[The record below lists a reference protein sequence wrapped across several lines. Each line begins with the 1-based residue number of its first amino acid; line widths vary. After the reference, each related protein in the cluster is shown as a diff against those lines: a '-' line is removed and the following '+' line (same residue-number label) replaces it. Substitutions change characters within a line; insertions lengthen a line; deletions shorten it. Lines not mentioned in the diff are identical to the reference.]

1 MDRRELL
8 IAGGSA
14 SAIAALALAAPAAAH
29 GGTPPATRVTHGF
42 HATMSAQPGRGDDL
56 VALLLRAPA
65 FETPDCL
72 VFLVGRSASD
82 RDKVFVTEGW
92 TSQEAHGRFFD
103 SDVAKAYIAELIP
116 LVTGDAVY
124 ADELIVGGKAVLS

>member
-8 IAGGSA
+8 ISAGSA
-14 SAIAALALAAPAAAH
+14 SAIAALTCAAPAAAY
-29 GGTPPATRVTHGF
+29 GAAPPATRVTHGF

-56 VALLLRAPA
+56 IALLLRAPA
-65 FETPDCL
+65 FETPNCL

-82 RDKVFVTEGW
+82 RDKVFVIEGW

-103 SDVAKAYIAELIP
+103 SEVAKAYIAELIP
-116 LVTGDAVY
+116 LVTGEAVY
-124 ADELIVGGKAVLS
+124 ADELIVGGKAILT